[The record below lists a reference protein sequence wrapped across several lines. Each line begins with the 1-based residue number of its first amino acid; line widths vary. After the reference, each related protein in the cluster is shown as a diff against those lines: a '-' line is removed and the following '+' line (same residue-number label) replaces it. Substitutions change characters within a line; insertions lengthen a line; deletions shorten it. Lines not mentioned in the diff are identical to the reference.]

1 MPPVSGTDATVPADD
16 TELAGARPEPRA
28 GALYAGIELEGR
40 YRLVAR
46 LGAGGMG
53 EVWEAQHMVLGRIVA
68 IKLLLANASDP
79 ELAVRLQREADL
91 VARLEHPN
99 IVVVTD
105 VGLVAERQ
113 PFVVMERLYG
123 RTLSELLRERGALPW
138 RLAREIA
145 VQLAAGLAC
154 AHAAGI
160 VHRDLKPSNV
170 FVLDDPD
177 GRVRIKIIDFGLAKA
192 TQIGP
197 GERALTKSGAVFGS
211 PAYMAP
217 EQVRG
222 EPLDGRADLY
232 ALGAIVYE
240 MIVGAPL
247 WRRGSM
253 FQLLYCQL
261 FEAAPTIRSRVP
273 EAPAELDVLVAR
285 CLCKDRA
292 LRPADTEELRM
303 ALVGVGSG
311 AGVTVAVEETIPVA
325 AAEVRARY
333 ATMAPVAEAVSIPT
347 ILAAAPRGS
356 TPPRR
361 ATPMRWLVP
370 AILVA
375 AASASG
381 VVALQ
386 GLPPA
391 GSGSSTAPND
401 VTPNDLTPN
410 DPTPNDVTPN
420 DAVPSKPTPAAE
432 TSRDVSVTGV
442 STATGE
448 TTGRPASDAE
458 VTPAIE
464 PAAVKPIDD
473 GPSRPRTKPRAGTRP
488 PLRTDPPP
496 ANTPTAE
503 PTPTPT
509 PEPEPKPPVPLVPK
523 RKGDTLDW
531 PTPGAP

>member
-16 TELAGARPEPRA
+16 TELAGARPEPRP
-28 GALYAGIELEGR
+28 GSLCAGIELEGR

-68 IKLLLANASDP
+68 IKLLLANTSDP

-177 GRVRIKIIDFGLAKA
+177 GRARIKIIDFGLAKA

-311 AGVTVAVEETIPVA
+311 AGVTIAVEETIPVA

-333 ATMAPVAEAVSIPT
+333 ATMAPVAEEVSIPT
-347 ILAAAPRGS
+347 ILAAAPRRS
-356 TPPRR
+356 TPPRRVTPPRR
-361 ATPMRWLVP
+361 ATQMRWLVP

-391 GSGSSTAPND
+391 GLGSSTAPND
-401 VTPNDLTPN
+401 VTPNDV
-410 DPTPNDVTPN
+410 TPNDVTPN
-420 DAVPSKPTPAAE
+420 DAAPSKSTPAAAP
-432 TSRDVSVTGV
+432 SRDVSVTGV

-448 TTGRPASDAE
+448 TTGRPASDVE

-488 PLRTDPPP
+488 PLRADPPP
-496 ANTPTAE
+496 ASTPTAE

-509 PEPEPKPPVPLVPK
+509 PETKPPVPLVPK